1 MSTPFS
7 SYPDWVRVTAF
18 DQVPL
23 DWSDLNAVY
32 VGGTAT
38 YGPFDCT
45 NWARVAGS
53 IVNNAAHELDVTWFW
68 SADSAG
74 TQGIAQR
81 QLYLGPT
88 SIPAAFNHANLG
100 PWLTVTA
107 QAVTGSLQ
115 LTTYGFRTQ
124 RVAPTPYVAAVPYF
138 FPPGNQTVPG
148 SGSLETFCLY
158 PWAGPVGWRLS
169 TAGNPGTIQFKSY
182 NGADGRVV
190 FSQQTVAANSENDGQ
205 IDFPEASCTVQIN
218 NGAAGS
224 AIFAVEVFPIVTGS
238 R

>member
-1 MSTPFS
+1 MAAVFS
-7 SYPDWVRVTAF
+7 SYPDWVRVSAF

-32 VGGTAT
+32 AGGTAT

-45 NWARVAGS
+45 NWARIAGS
-53 IVNNAAHELDVTWFW
+53 IVNNAAVELDVTWFW
-68 SADSAG
+68 SADQAG

-88 SIPAAFNHANLG
+88 SIPAAFNHPNLG

-107 QAVTGSLQ
+107 QAVSGSLQ
-115 LTTYGFRTQ
+115 LTTYGFRTA
-124 RVAPTPYVAAVPYF
+124 RAGITPYAPAVPYL

-148 SGSLETFCLY
+148 NGSLETFCLY
-158 PWAGPVGWRLS
+158 PWAGPVGYRIS
-169 TAGNPGTIQFKSY
+169 AAANAGSIQFKSY
-182 NGADGRVV
+182 NGNNARVI
-190 FSQQTVAANSENDGQ
+190 FSQQSVAANSEQDGQ
-205 IDFPEASCTVQIN
+205 IDFPEASCTVVVN
-218 NGAAGS
+218 NNAAGS
-224 AIFAVEVFPIVTGS
+224 AVFAVEVYPIITGS